1 MEIQLPQILDAN
13 KSIIRTSDG
22 FKVDLKKGH
31 NLKVLWQDDSK
42 RVHNDGFDEIHVLRS
57 AHGPDLLVGCAI
69 YVDVDYHGSATL
81 RDLTG
86 CYIFYHLNNLFKFG
100 AQLGNPY
107 WVSHRET
114 PWILPEPE

>member
-1 MEIQLPQILDAN
+1 MEIQLPKILDAN

-42 RVHNDGFDEIHVLRS
+42 TVHNDSVDEVHILRS

-69 YVDVDYHGSATL
+69 YVDVDYNGSATL

-86 CYIFYHLNNLFKFG
+86 CYIFYHFHNLFKFG
-100 AQLGNPY
+100 AQLGDSY
-107 WVSHRET
+107 WRSDLDK
-114 PWILPEPE
+114 PWILPSAE